1 MLLVGFMRFLL
12 DFEKYQIN
20 YKLESFC
27 KILTILIFK
36 SSCIASV
43 KKYYLFAIPVV
54 IGIII
59 AAYYL
64 QTTNQDGQ
72 EKVTTLTLKQNGS
85 PLLGN
90 LDAKTTIV
98 EWGDY
103 QCTYCYKFHQSSKD
117 TIIKEYVNTGK
128 VNLVFR
134 DFPLNGSDSVLAAQ
148 ASYCAND
155 QGKYWQYHD
164 ETYQNWAGE
173 KTGWVNR
180 NSLTQFAKTVDLNEE
195 EFNKCMDDEKY
206 KQKVLDNEK
215 FGKNIGIDATPS
227 FLVISN
233 DKVVKIVGNQPLSVF
248 RQVLDT
254 T

>member
-1 MLLVGFMRFLL
+1 M
-12 DFEKYQIN
+12 
-20 YKLESFC
+20 
-27 KILTILIFK
+27 
-36 SSCIASV
+36 
-43 KKYYLFAIPVV
+43 KKYYLLAIPAI

-64 QTTNQDGQ
+64 QNPNQSSQ
-72 EKVTTLTLKQNGS
+72 EEVTTLTLKQNGS

-90 LDAKTTIV
+90 SDAKITMV

-103 QCTYCYKFHQSSKD
+103 QCTFCYKFHQSSKD
-117 TIIKEYVNTGK
+117 IIIDEYVNTGK
-128 VNLVFR
+128 VNFVFR
-134 DFPLNGSDSVLAAQ
+134 DFPLNGPDSVLAAQ

-155 QGKYWQYHD
+155 QGKYWEYHD
-164 ETYQNWAGE
+164 ETYLNWAGE
-173 KTGWVNR
+173 RTGWVNR
-180 NSLTQFAKTVDLNEE
+180 DSLTKFAKTVDLDVQ

-206 KQKVLDNEK
+206 KQRVIENEK
-215 FGKNIGIDATPS
+215 FGKKIGIDATPS